1 MALAFVFWWWFF
13 FSSLIL
19 ITSCYD
25 EEKPCPSV
33 LTFRFFEIPTH
44 DHSFAWTEN
53 KLHGSGWDA
62 QESFAVSAICGK
74 GKGGESYL
82 RVREKGDLTTVNR
95 DTGFDWEWNQRN
107 RPGRGEP
114 ELSLLLG
121 SRESLERNISE
132 IWHWAFCAS
141 RSLLL

>member
-1 MALAFVFWWWFF
+1 MVFF
-13 FSSLIL
+13 FLSDTD
-19 ITSCYD
+19 TSCYD

-62 QESFAVSAICGK
+62 QEGFAVSAICGK

-82 RVREKGDLTTVNR
+82 RVREKGDLTTVN
-95 DTGFDWEWNQRN
+95 
-107 RPGRGEP
+107 PGHRVR
-114 ELSLLLG
+114 LG
-121 SRESLERNISE
+121 MESAE
-132 IWHWAFCAS
+132 
-141 RSLLL
+141 